1 MSTDLSEIA
10 RLAADSVPTTDGRHC
25 ADALEDLDRHGLAA
39 IVRVV
44 RTALHYN
51 TTQTEDEIAERL
63 RVAPRH
69 RWLLRRWL
77 RELTARGLLEVTPDD
92 GYGILRD
99 PPAPVRR
106 ELREVCA
113 ELGFSPQLARFFAQS
128 ADRLPLLLRD
138 RVLAQELLFPDGD
151 FLTAEAAYRTN
162 PVNGYLNV
170 AVREFV
176 SRAVRELAADH
187 APVRILELGAGVGGT
202 TADIVAALAHDPV
215 DYHFTDLS
223 NFFLAAARDRF
234 TDYPWMRYGILDLN
248 RDLPD
253 QPPCD
258 IVLAANVLHNAQ
270 NSGELLTALHEL
282 LNPGGYLIFVESC
295 REHCQLLVSMHFLMS
310 ARPGGTQPGQHD
322 VRAGTDRI
330 FLHENEWLTELTA
343 AGLTPLPTLPPA
355 DHPLAAHGQRLFVAR
370 KADRTRPGGR

>member
-1 MSTDLSEIA
+1 MSTDVTEIA
-10 RLAADSVPTTDGRHC
+10 RLASDSVSATGQY
-25 ADALEDLDRHGLAA
+25 AEALDDLDRHGLAA
-39 IVRVV
+39 ITRVL
-44 RTALHYN
+44 RSALRDN
-51 TTQTEDEIAERL
+51 ISRTEDEIAGHL

-77 RELTARGLLEVTPDD
+77 RELTARNLLEVTPDG
-92 GYGILRD
+92 GYGLLRE

-106 ELREVCA
+106 DLRDVCS
-113 ELGFSPQLARFFAQS
+113 ELGFAPQLARFFAQ
-128 ADRLPLLLRD
+128 ADDQLPMLLRD

-170 AVREFV
+170 AAREFV
-176 SRAVRELAADH
+176 VRAVTELATGRT
-187 APVRILELGAGVGGT
+187 PVRILELGAGVGGT
-202 TADIVAALAHDPV
+202 TADIVTALADAPV

-223 NFFLAAARDRF
+223 TFFLAAARDRF
-234 TDYPWMRYGILDLN
+234 TGYPWLRYGIVDLN
-248 RDLPD
+248 RDLPE

-270 NSGELLTALHEL
+270 DCGELLAAVHQL
-282 LNPGGYLIFVESC
+282 LTPGGYLIFVESC
-295 REHCQLLVSMHFLMS
+295 REHCQLLASMHFLMS
-310 ARPGGTQPGQHD
+310 ARSGGTQPGQTD

-330 FLHENEWLTELTA
+330 FLRENEWLAELAT

-370 KADRTRPGGR
+370 KSRTDASGAP